1 MDITYETIIKYLVKK
16 DKHVNK
22 PEVLSVKNFVTQKN
36 IFNYATTFPNKFKDL
51 FTDKFY
57 RLGITV
63 YDKDKNNI
71 SFWSSLLSLIDKD
84 FIIPFSSDEHS
95 MISLFK
101 NELLEQYNKTKLTP
115 LLKDMDKVDIRE
127 RFKLMPDIIT
137 FQYIV
142 DILDINIFV
151 FDFETENISAV
162 YNKDIMNPWKQTFLF
177 AKYENVWEPIM
188 LVKTKGEIQ
197 RTFDYNNLNVR
208 KIMLS
213 NNLVQYYIGS
223 DKEYIYMNNISDVI
237 DLERNKL
244 QKNMIIIKKPS
255 SSGKTVIDDE
265 QSSETSSSSVK
276 TEASSEVNDDTDNEL
291 FINNDIIE
299 EIKNLNKTKL
309 NKMKV
314 AEVTELCKKLKI
326 VFDKE
331 NPTKPIMIEKI
342 LAKK

>member
-63 YDKDKNNI
+63 LDKDKNNI

-101 NELLEQYNKTKLTP
+101 NELLEQYNKNKLTP

-208 KIMLS
+208 KIILS

-255 SSGKTVIDDE
+255 SSGETVADNE
-265 QSSETSSSSVK
+265 QSSESSVK
-276 TEASSEVNDDTDNEL
+276 TETSTEQIVIDNEL

-299 EIKNLNKTKL
+299 EIKHLNKTKL

-342 LAKK
+342 LAKKG